1 VGNGLETGHQ
11 VARTLEAPSCDVRA
25 CVRPASKEYDM
36 SGKNKW
42 TSGSGRWKSSSTG
55 SAQLR
60 EPPRAV
66 EPVEPPKSMTLAER
80 LPTLTDS
87 ELLALQANAVRVAAN
102 ASDKKA
108 PDAEAL
114 LPLLEAE
121 LAERKV
127 QKAVASVERKK
138 DMAEKRASAK
148 ARRIATAAAEA
159 ESAAEDEAERE

>member
-1 VGNGLETGHQ
+1 
-11 VARTLEAPSCDVRA
+11 
-25 CVRPASKEYDM
+25 M

-42 TSGSGRWKSSSTG
+42 TSSSGRWKSSSTAN
-55 SAQLR
+55 AQVR
-60 EPPRAV
+60 EPPRPPEPA
-66 EPVEPPKSMTLAER
+66 EPVKSMTLAER

-108 PDAEAL
+108 ADAEAL

-121 LAERKV
+121 LADRKV
-127 QKAVASVERKK
+127 QKAAAGVERKK

-159 ESAAEDEAERE
+159 EGAAEDAAERE

>member
-1 VGNGLETGHQ
+1 
-11 VARTLEAPSCDVRA
+11 
-25 CVRPASKEYDM
+25 M

-42 TSGSGRWKSSSTG
+42 TSSSGRWKSSSTA
-55 SAQLR
+55 SAQVR
-60 EPPRAV
+60 EPAPLPEPT
-66 EPVEPPKSMTLAER
+66 EPVKSMTLAER

-108 PDAEAL
+108 ADAAAL

-121 LAERKV
+121 LADRKV
-127 QKAVASVERKK
+127 QKAAAGVERKK

-159 ESAAEDEAERE
+159 EGAAEDAAERE

>member
-1 VGNGLETGHQ
+1 
-11 VARTLEAPSCDVRA
+11 
-25 CVRPASKEYDM
+25 M

-42 TSGSGRWKSSSTG
+42 TSSSGRWKSSSTA
-55 SAQLR
+55 SAQVR
-60 EPPRAV
+60 EPAPMPEPT
-66 EPVEPPKSMTLAER
+66 EPVKSMTLAER

-108 PDAEAL
+108 ADAQAL

-121 LAERKV
+121 LADRKV
-127 QKAVASVERKK
+127 QKAAAGVERKK

-159 ESAAEDEAERE
+159 EGAAEDAAERE